1 MAATATSE
9 TWDAAWAL
17 SNRVNRGRLT
27 DNIFDATPLLD
38 RMRRKG
44 ALETEVG
51 GKEIQENLLY
61 GTNSLQ
67 WFSGYDQLNTD
78 AVDGITAA
86 FAPWRYAS
94 SPITIS
100 FTEEQENKKR
110 ESALSLLQAKTT
122 QTTKSIMNSVNAA
135 LWGAQSGK
143 SVLGMQDLIADDPTT
158 GTVMG
163 INRANES
170 WWRNQTNASGGD
182 FDNKST
188 DIYDGLNS
196 MSLMYNNCSEGN
208 VEPTHIWTT
217 LTHFGE
223 LETILESTGYARL
236 TGGSSDAGVDAS
248 KPKFRNAAVNYD
260 RDCPAN
266 RMYFHNYDFLKFKV
280 QRGVNFSKTPFQ
292 KPSNQL
298 AQVCFM
304 VLGAQ
309 LTTNNPRRLGV
320 ITFT

>member
-9 TWDAAWAL
+9 TWDAAWTL
-17 SNRVNRGRLT
+17 SNRVDKGRLT

-61 GTNSLQ
+61 GTNTLQ
-67 WFSGYDQLNTD
+67 WFAGYDQLNTD

-110 ESALSLLQAKTT
+110 SSALSLLQGKTQ
-122 QTTKSIMNSVNAA
+122 QTTKSIMTSVNAA
-135 LWGAQSGK
+135 IWSAQSGK
-143 SVLGMQDLIADDPTT
+143 SVLGMQDIIADVPTT

-163 INRANES
+163 INRANET
-170 WWRNQTNASGGD
+170 WWRNQTNASGGNFNGTSGD
-182 FDNKST
+182 FYT
-188 DIYDGLNS
+188 GLTA
-196 MSLMYNNCSEGN
+196 MSAMYNNCSEGN
-208 VEPTHIWTT
+208 TEPDHIWTT
-217 LTHFGE
+217 LTLFGE
-223 LETILESTGYARL
+223 LEEILESTGYARL
-236 TGGSSDAGVDAS
+236 TGGSGSAGVDAS
-248 KPKFRNAAVNYD
+248 KPKFRKSVVNYD

-266 RMYFHNYDFLKFKV
+266 RMYFHNYEHLKFKV
-280 QRGVNFSKTPFQ
+280 QKGVNFSKTPFQ
-292 KPSNQL
+292 KPANQL
-298 AQVCFM
+298 AQVAFM

-309 LTTNNPRRLGV
+309 LITNNPRRLGV